1 MTRPRK
7 ELVSVQDTPYYH
19 IVSRCVRRS
28 FLCGLDHST
37 GKDYEHRRQWIED
50 RIRILSSLFSIDIC
64 AYAVMSNHLH
74 IVIKLCPAQAQSW
87 SNTEVIERWLS
98 LFKGPLLIQ
107 QWQAGESLS
116 KAQLDTVSDMIE
128 VYRER
133 LASLSWFMKCLNEP
147 IARQAN
153 QEDKCTGHF
162 WESRYKSQAL
172 LTEEALLSCMAYVD
186 LNPVRAGMAATPEES
201 DHTSIKERIKPQFDL
216 TSAIESQKA
225 LLALQ
230 HFKLPVKPF
239 AKFEGSIRNEEQ
251 QGILFS
257 LEDYLTLVDMTGRI
271 LRDDK
276 RGAISAHLP
285 PILER
290 LEINQ
295 EEWLNNATQFER
307 LYHKKFARKRRHN
320 QAA

>member
-74 IVIKLCPAQAQSW
+74 IVIKLCPTQAQNW
-87 SNTEVIERWLS
+87 SNTEVVTRWLS

-107 QWQAGESLS
+107 QWQAGESLN

-133 LASLSWFMKCLNEP
+133 LANLSWFMKCLNEP

-186 LNPVRAGMAATPEES
+186 LNPIRADIAKTPEDS
-201 DHTSIKERIKPQFDL
+201 KHTSIKERINPEFNS
-216 TSAIESQKA
+216 TSAIDSQKA

-230 HFKLPVKPF
+230 YFQSPVKPL
-239 AKFEGSIRNEEQ
+239 AQFEGNIRNKEQ

-320 QAA
+320 QAV

>member
-7 ELVSVQDTPYYH
+7 QLVSIQDTPYYH

-28 FLCGLDHST
+28 FLCGIDQNT
-37 GKDYEHRRQWIED
+37 GKDYEYRRQWIED
-50 RIRILSSLFSIDIC
+50 RIRILSSIFSIDIC

-74 IVIKLCPAQAQSW
+74 IVIKLCPDEIDNW
-87 SNTEVIERWLS
+87 SDKAIVNRWLC

-107 QWQAGESLS
+107 KWIADENLS
-116 KAQLDTVSDMIE
+116 EAQLDSVNDSIR
-128 VYRER
+128 VYRKR

-153 QEDKCTGHF
+153 QEDNCTGHF
-162 WESRYKSQAL
+162 WESRFKSQAL
-172 LTEEALLSCMAYVD
+172 LSEEALLSCMAYVD
-186 LNPVRAGMAATPEES
+186 LNPVRADMAATPEVS
-201 DHTSIKERIKPQFDL
+201 DHTSIKERIKPVFDIE
-216 TSAIESQKA
+216 SAIESQKE
-225 LLALQ
+225 LLALR
-230 HFKLPVKPF
+230 HFHLTLKPLVQ
-239 AKFEGSIRNEEQ
+239 FEGNVRDEEQ
-251 QGILFS
+251 NGILFS
-257 LEDYLTLVDMTGRI
+257 LTDYLELVDMTGRI

-290 LEINQ
+290 LGVNQ
-295 EEWLNNATQFER
+295 EEWLDSATQFEANYR
-307 LYHKKFARKRRHN
+307 KKFARKRRPS

>member
-74 IVIKLCPAQAQSW
+74 IVIKLCPTQAQRW
-87 SNTEVIERWLS
+87 SNTEAVTRWLS

-107 QWQAGESLS
+107 QWQAGEPLS
-116 KAQLDTVSDMIE
+116 KAQLDTASDMIE
-128 VYRER
+128 VYRKR
-133 LASLSWFMKCLNEP
+133 LANLSWFMKCLNEP
-147 IARQAN
+147 IARKAN

-186 LNPVRAGMAATPEES
+186 LNPIRADMAKTPEDS
-201 DHTSIKERIKPQFDL
+201 KHTSIKERINPKFNL
-216 TSAIESQKA
+216 TSAIDSQKA

-230 HFKLPVKPF
+230 HFQSPVKPLVQ
-239 AKFEGSIRNEEQ
+239 FEGNIRNEEQ

-257 LEDYLTLVDMTGRI
+257 LEDYLILVDMTGRI

>member
-7 ELVSVQDTPYYH
+7 ELVSVKDTPYYH

-37 GKDYEHRRQWIED
+37 DKDYEHRRQWIED

-74 IVIKLCPAQAQSW
+74 IVTKLCPTQAESW
-87 SNTEVIERWLS
+87 SDAEVVERWLS

-107 QWQAGESLS
+107 QWQAGKSLS
-116 KAQLDTVSDMIE
+116 KAQLDTVIDMIE

-172 LTEEALLSCMAYVD
+172 LTEEALLSCMTYVD

-257 LEDYLTLVDMTGRI
+257 LEGYLTLVDMTGRI

-290 LEINQ
+290 LKINQ
-295 EEWLNNATQFER
+295 EEWLNNATQFEK

>member
-74 IVIKLCPAQAQSW
+74 IVIKLCPTQAQNW
-87 SNTEVIERWLS
+87 SNTEVVTRWLS

-107 QWQAGESLS
+107 QWQSGEPLS

-133 LASLSWFMKCLNEP
+133 LANLSWFMKCLNEP

-186 LNPVRAGMAATPEES
+186 LNPIRADMAKTPEGS
-201 DHTSIKERIKPQFDL
+201 KHTSIKERINPEFNS
-216 TSAIESQKA
+216 TSAIDSQKA
-225 LLALQ
+225 LFALQ
-230 HFKLPVKPF
+230 HFQSPVKPL
-239 AKFEGSIRNEEQ
+239 AQFEGNIRNKEQ

-320 QAA
+320 QAV

>member
-1 MTRPRK
+1 MTRPRN
-7 ELVSVQDTPYYH
+7 ELISVQDTPYYH
-19 IVSRCVRRS
+19 VVSRCVRRS
-28 FLCGLDHST
+28 FLCGVDHST

-74 IVIKLCPAQAQSW
+74 IVLKLCPIQAQSW
-87 SNTEVIERWLS
+87 SNTEVVTRWLS

-107 QWQAGESLS
+107 QWHAGETLC
-116 KAQLDTVSDMIE
+116 KAQHDAVNDMIE
-128 VYRER
+128 IYRTR

-186 LNPVRAGMAATPEES
+186 LNPIRADMAATPEES
-201 DHTSIKERIKPQFDL
+201 NHTSIKERIKPQFDL

-225 LLALQ
+225 LLSLQ
-230 HFKLPVKPF
+230 HFQYPVKPL
-239 AKFEGSIRNEEQ
+239 AQFEGYIRNEEQ

-257 LEDYLTLVDMTGRI
+257 LKDYLTLVDMTGRI

-295 EEWLNNATQFER
+295 EEWLNNATQFEM
-307 LYHKKFARKRRHN
+307 LYQKKFARKVRSK

>member
-116 KAQLDTVSDMIE
+116 KTQLDTVSDMIE

-186 LNPVRAGMAATPEES
+186 LNPIRADMAKTPEDS
-201 DHTSIKERIKPQFDL
+201 KHTSIKERINPEFNL
-216 TSAIESQKA
+216 TSAIDSQKA

-230 HFKLPVKPF
+230 HFQSTVKPL
-239 AKFEGSIRNEEQ
+239 AQFEGDIRNEEQ

-257 LEDYLTLVDMTGRI
+257 LEDYLTLVDMTGRT

-307 LYHKKFARKRRHN
+307 LYHKKFARKRRYN